1 MNESFDAEFSLQQ
14 LERSLKNYGRNRS
27 VYAKQNHCV
36 FEAKGVCIFV
46 AKGVCI
52 SVAKLLCILAK
63 QCVGK
68 GGPTLERPSNTAWR
82 RSVVNGAS
90 ALSYCGRR
98 GSSLGM
104 N

>member
-14 LERSLKNYGRNRS
+14 PERSLKNYSRNRS

-36 FEAKGVCIFV
+36 FEAKVVCIFV
-46 AKGVCI
+46 AKVVCI

-68 GGPTLERPSNTAWR
+68 GGPQTTIEVNRYRFTA
-82 RSVVNGAS
+82 
-90 ALSYCGRR
+90 LLIYYK
-98 GSSLGM
+98 
-104 N
+104 